1 MSISEKLS
9 RAFAAF
15 DAYNANDPT
24 LEVFDGTPYPKE
36 LLYAQRMTARL
47 NNFQPDAS
55 DAVQLAARSQHIG
68 RWEIPRSTYTM
79 DKKGYLQW
87 RNAEKS
93 HHAKIAD
100 DILTRQGFEAATI
113 EQVQFLLLKKEL
125 RTNIDTQ
132 LLEDVICLVFIEYYL
147 EEFASRH
154 EDEKVVD
161 ILFKTMK
168 KMSAQGLQEA
178 GKIPVSAHMQELIT
192 QAAARLTA
200 S

>member
-1 MSISEKLS
+1 MSTSEKLS
-9 RAFAAF
+9 QAFAAF
-15 DAYNANDPT
+15 DTYNANDPT
-24 LEVFDGTPYPKE
+24 REVFDGTPYPKE

-47 NNFQPDAS
+47 NDFQPDAS

-68 RWEIPRSTYTM
+68 RWEIPRTTYAM

-100 DILTRQGFEAATI
+100 EILTRLGFDAATI

-125 RTNIDTQ
+125 RTNVDTQ

-168 KMSAQGLQEA
+168 KMSPRGLQEA
-178 GKIPVSAHMQELIT
+178 GKIPVSVRIQALIMLAVG
-192 QAAARLTA
+192 QL
-200 S
+200 

>member
-1 MSISEKLS
+1 MPISEKLS
-9 RAFAAF
+9 QAFAAF

-36 LLYAQRMTARL
+36 LLYARRMTARL
-47 NNFQPDAS
+47 NDFQPDAS
-55 DAVQLAARSQHIG
+55 DAIQLAARSQHIG
-68 RWEIPRSTYTM
+68 RWEIPRNTYTM

-87 RNAEKS
+87 RNAEKN

-100 DILTRQGFEAATI
+100 EILTRQGFDTTTI

-125 RTNIDTQ
+125 RTNVDTQ

-168 KMSAQGLQEA
+168 KMSPRGLQEA
-178 GKIPVSAHMQELIT
+178 GKIPVSIRIQALIKL
-192 QAAARLTA
+192 AVGLL
-200 S
+200 